1 MPKPCFH
8 TSTLRRACRAG
19 TPLRLGV
26 LVCACVSGVLT
37 LRVTAQ
43 ESGAPAPAQPP
54 ADQQAA
60 QQTSADEP
68 TLYIREYRVV
78 GSKALERP
86 AVEEAVY
93 GYLGPGRTA
102 QDVEGARAAL
112 EKAYRDKGFQTVS
125 VSVPMQ
131 RAAGGVVFLQVTEAP
146 VGRLRVNG
154 SRFYDINKIKARVPS
169 LAQGTLPNFNKVEKE
184 IIALNQSGD
193 LQITPSLA
201 AGVMPGTVDVNLVVK
216 DKFPLHGSV
225 ELNNRYSA
233 NTTPLR
239 LDLSLRYDNLW
250 QLGHTIG
257 FGFQIAPQR
266 IQDALI
272 YSGYYI
278 APVPGVDWLSVMAQA
293 IRQNSNVSTLGGS
306 AVAGNGSVIGG
317 RLLFDLPGKKGF
329 FHSASFGA
337 DYKDFTQDLSING
350 ATTGSPIQYFPFS
363 LSYTA
368 AWVGKNYQTEFSGG
382 VTWSF
387 RGIGSDETDFD
398 NRRYASD
405 ASFFYFRGSLGN
417 TLDLPWGFQAYG
429 LVQGQASAQPLVD
442 TEEFALGGL
451 NTVRGYLES
460 AVLGDSA
467 FAGTLELRSPS
478 LLWWAPEGNEW
489 RVFGFLDGG
498 VAWVNDP
505 LPEQQDEFSLA
516 SAGVGS
522 TIKLF
527 EHLNGSV
534 VLGVPFIT
542 QSPNTAYDPLLSFR
556 VWGEL

>member
-1 MPKPCFH
+1 MGCALVSSFAV
-8 TSTLRRACRAG
+8 RAQNAG
-19 TPLRLGV
+19 PDQAT
-26 LVCACVSGVLT
+26 
-37 LRVTAQ
+37 Q
-43 ESGAPAPAQPP
+43 ENDAAPEN
-54 ADQQAA
+54 
-60 QQTSADEP
+60 EP
-68 TLYIREYRVV
+68 TMYIQEYRVV
-78 GSKALERP
+78 GAKKLPRET
-86 AVEEAVY
+86 VENTVY
-93 GYLGPGRTA
+93 PYLGPGRTA
-102 QDVEGARAAL
+102 GDVEHARAAL
-112 EKAYRDKGFQTVS
+112 EKAYKDGGFQTVS
-125 VSVPMQ
+125 VSIPLQ
-131 RAAGGVVFLQVTEAP
+131 KANRGVIFLQVAEVP
-146 VGRLRVNG
+146 IGRLRVNG
-154 SRFYDINKIKARVPS
+154 SRYYDINKIKARVPS
-169 LAQGTLPNFNKVEKE
+169 LAEGSVPNFADVERE
-184 IIALNQSGD
+184 IVALNRRAG
-193 LQITPSLA
+193 LQVTPSLSP
-201 AGVMPGTVDVNLVVK
+201 GVLPGTYDVQLTVK

-239 LDLSLRYDNLW
+239 LDMSLRYDNLW

-272 YSGYYI
+272 YSAYYI
-278 APVPGVDWLSVMAQA
+278 APVPGVDWLSVMAQGV
-293 IRQNSNVSTLGGS
+293 RQNSDVSTLGGS

-337 DYKDFTQDLSING
+337 DYKNFTQDLNING
-350 ATTGSPIQYFPFS
+350 ATTGSPIEYFPFS

-368 AWVGKNYQTEFSGG
+368 AWVGKHYQTEFSGG

-387 RGIGSDETDFD
+387 RGIGSDETEFD

-405 ASFFYFRGSLGN
+405 ASFFYFRGSLAN

-516 SAGVGS
+516 SAGFGS